1 MYPEE
6 VGHIWKEYYN
16 DFTRECDTHLIQR
29 MKELYEY
36 GQKTYILIDSIGFKE
51 KALAI
56 RCPGSTVGHI
66 RYDDSSGKKIITEI
80 EIYNDTLKMFY
91 NESIKDIVT
100 SKKYIGKELIL
111 EEERY

>member
-29 MKELYEY
+29 MKEFYEY
-36 GQKTYILIDSIGFKE
+36 GQKTYILIDNIGFKE
-51 KALAI
+51 KVLAI

-111 EEERY
+111 EEECY

>member
-16 DFTRECDTHLIQR
+16 DFTRECDTHLMQR
-29 MKELYEY
+29 MKEFYEY

-51 KALAI
+51 KVFAI
-56 RCPGSTVGHI
+56 RCPGATVGHI

-111 EEERY
+111 EEECY

>member
-1 MYPEE
+1 MYPEK
-6 VGHIWKEYYN
+6 VTHIWKEYYN
-16 DFTRECDTHLIQR
+16 DITRECDTHLIPG
-29 MKELYEY
+29 MKKLHDY
-36 GQKTYILIDSIGFKE
+36 GQKTYILMDDISFKE
-51 KALAI
+51 KVLVI
-56 RCPGSTVGHI
+56 RCPGATVGHI

-111 EEERY
+111 EEECY

>member
-1 MYPEE
+1 MYLEE
-6 VGHIWKEYYN
+6 IGHIWKEYYN

-29 MKELYEY
+29 MKEFYEY

-66 RYDDSSGKKIITEI
+66 RYDDSSGKRIISEI
-80 EIYNDTLKMFY
+80 EFYDTFKMFY
-91 NESIKDIVT
+91 NDSINGIVT
-100 SKKYIGKELIL
+100 SKKWIGKELIL
-111 EEERY
+111 EEER

>member
-16 DFTRECDTHLIQR
+16 DFTRECDTHLMQR
-29 MKELYEY
+29 MKEFYEY
-36 GQKTYILIDSIGFKE
+36 GQKTYILIDNIGFKE
-51 KALAI
+51 KVLAI

-111 EEERY
+111 EEER

>member
-1 MYPEE
+1 MCPEK
-6 VGHIWKEYYN
+6 VTHIWKEYYN
-16 DFTRECDTHLIQR
+16 DFTGECDTHLIQR
-29 MKELYEY
+29 MKEFYEY
-36 GQKTYILIDSIGFKE
+36 GQKTYILIDNIGLKE

-56 RCPGSTVGHI
+56 RCPGATVGHI
-66 RYDDSSGKKIITEI
+66 RYDDSSGKKIITEV

>member
-1 MYPEE
+1 MYLED

-29 MKELYEY
+29 MKEFYEY

-66 RYDDSSGKKIITEI
+66 RYDDSSGKRIIIEI
-80 EIYNDTLKMFY
+80 EIYDTFKMFY
-91 NESIKDIVT
+91 NNSINDIVT
-100 SKKYIGKELIL
+100 SKKWIGKELIL
-111 EEERY
+111 EEEK

>member
-16 DFTRECDTHLIQR
+16 DFTRECDTHLMQR
-29 MKELYEY
+29 MKEFYEY
-36 GQKTYILIDSIGFKE
+36 GQKTYILMDDISFKE
-51 KALAI
+51 KVLAI
-56 RCPGSTVGHI
+56 RCPGATVGHI

-111 EEERY
+111 EEE

>member
-16 DFTRECDTHLIQR
+16 DFTRECDTYLMPR
-29 MKELYEY
+29 MKEYYEY

-66 RYDDSSGKKIITEI
+66 RYDDSSGKRIITEI
-80 EIYNDTLKMFY
+80 EFYDTFKMFY
-91 NESIKDIVT
+91 NDSINDIVT
-100 SKKYIGKELIL
+100 SKKWIGKELIL
-111 EEERY
+111 EEER

>member
-1 MYPEE
+1 MYLED

-29 MKELYEY
+29 MKEFYEY

-66 RYDDSSGKKIITEI
+66 RYDDSSGKRIINEI
-80 EIYNDTLKMFY
+80 EFYDTFKMFY
-91 NESIKDIVT
+91 NNSINDIVT
-100 SKKYIGKELIL
+100 SKKWIGKELIL
-111 EEERY
+111 EEEK

>member
-16 DFTRECDTHLIQR
+16 DFTRECDTHLMQR
-29 MKELYEY
+29 MKKFYEY
-36 GQKTYILIDSIGFKE
+36 GQKTYILIDSIGLKE

-66 RYDDSSGKKIITEI
+66 RYDDSSGKRIISEI
-80 EIYNDTLKMFY
+80 EFYDTFKMFY
-91 NESIKDIVT
+91 NDSINDIVT
-100 SKKYIGKELIL
+100 SKKWIGKELIL
-111 EEERY
+111 EEER

>member
-16 DFTRECDTHLIQR
+16 DFTRECDTHLMQR
-29 MKELYEY
+29 MKEFYEY
-36 GQKTYILIDSIGFKE
+36 GQKTYILIDNIGFKE
-51 KALAI
+51 KVLAI

-66 RYDDSSGKKIITEI
+66 RYDDSSGKKIITEV

-91 NESIKDIVT
+91 KESIKDIVT
-100 SKKYIGKELIL
+100 SKKWIGKELIL
-111 EEERY
+111 EEEK